1 MDNQQ
6 NISSTFTNKS
16 DTVLSE
22 IMAKYKLEES
32 SEEIIKKLNEGPAI
46 NVLLLTKFTM
56 SFSRGEISEKEF
68 VDSISKETNIS
79 QQIAEQVTKEIIDNI
94 IPTLGKHS
102 EEKKNIDVPAKI
114 KTIKSISEIIK
125 KPDQNSADIMTDEKL
140 KSKKTLSPKKL
151 ERDIKPTPKPKQQSG
166 PNKYREPIE

>member
-79 QQIAEQVTKEIIDNI
+79 QQIAEQVTKEIIENI

-125 KPDQNSADIMTDEKL
+125 KPDQNSADIMTYEKL